1 MSLFTVK
8 DLSFKYKNSNSEIL
22 SNVNLSISEYGV
34 YGLLGR
40 NGAGKTTFIK
50 SCLNLLAYKGK
61 IIYEGKDLS
70 KITKWEIVDNI
81 AALLEGNR
89 NLYWKLTL
97 KENIIFFSE
106 LRGHKI
112 DQTSSNYREFL
123 EKFSLEEKENVFIE
137 NLSRGMQQKVSIM
150 CTLLFDTPFVFL
162 DEPTLGL
169 DYESKVHLIKLL
181 KDENIIKNKI
191 IFISSHDLNFIE
203 NVCNDIFL
211 IKNNTICS
219 YENFDKNIYEIHF
232 SKFSTSKEVFHN
244 LIDRFE
250 INKYNF
256 DEGFFSIDNNVIS
269 LSLIIKECEQRNI
282 AIKSILNTA
291 IKDFYLS

>member
-8 DLSFKYKNSNSEIL
+8 DLSFKYKNSNSKIL

-50 SCLNLLAYKGK
+50 SCLNLLAYEGQV
-61 IIYEGKDLS
+61 IYDDKDLS
-70 KITKWEIVDNI
+70 KITKRDIVDNI

-89 NLYWKLTL
+89 NLYWKLTI

-112 DQTSSNYREFL
+112 DLTSNKYKELL
-123 EKFSLEEKENVFIE
+123 EKFSLEKKENVLIE

-169 DYESKVHLIKLL
+169 DYESKSHLIKLL
-181 KDENIIKNKI
+181 KDENIIRNKI
-191 IFISSHDLNFIE
+191 IFVSSHDLNFIE
-203 NVCNDIFL
+203 SVCKDSFL
-211 IKNNTICS
+211 IKNNTIS
-219 YENFDKNIYEIHF
+219 MYKNFDKNIFEIHF
-232 SKFSTSKEVFHN
+232 TKSTTSKDLFDEM
-244 LIDRFE
+244 IDRFE
-250 INKYNF
+250 IRKYYF
-256 DEGFFSIDNNVIS
+256 DEGFFVIDGNLIS
-269 LSLIIKECEQRNI
+269 LSDIIKECEQKKI